1 MNKPEMKPKDK
12 YSLIDAI
19 QSAVAEYSYDYDD
32 QDFEITLSVRVRSG
46 WANVEEKEE
55 GEQ

>member
-1 MNKPEMKPKDK
+1 MNKPKDK

-32 QDFEITLSVRVRSG
+32 QDFEITLSIRVKDG
-46 WANVEEKEE
+46 WAKVEETKEDE
-55 GEQ
+55 E